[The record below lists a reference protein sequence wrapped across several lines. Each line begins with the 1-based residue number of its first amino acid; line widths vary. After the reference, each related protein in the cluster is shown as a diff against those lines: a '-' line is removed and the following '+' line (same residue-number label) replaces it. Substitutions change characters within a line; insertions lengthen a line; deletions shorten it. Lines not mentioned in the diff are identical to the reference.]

1 MATSG
6 KPPIPNLEEVQA
18 RAQLHV
24 TLAQTPDVPLD
35 AETAAFFLSV
45 HPKTMERW
53 RTEKRPP
60 HPMAMNAEGRSGV
73 QVRYRVGELLDFIR
87 QSQTQAEPT
96 GASPFVSH
104 TVVNGKRQKPSS
116 MAWSIGD
123 MVEVETLDEP
133 FFITTDGLVLSHGW
147 DEDVTVI
154 AERLA
159 SGKSSIRW
167 MAWDKALAAVWQDER
182 LRLAWL
188 GHADA
193 VEPGLRAAVDAN
205 RQAALSRM

>member
-35 AETAAFFLSV
+35 AETAAFFLGV

-116 MAWSIGD
+116 MAWARGD

-133 FFITTDGLVLSHGW
+133 FFMTAEGLVLSHCW
-147 DEDVTVI
+147 DEELTVI

-167 MAWDKALAAVWQDER
+167 MAWDKALATVWQDER

-188 GHADA
+188 GYADA
-193 VEPGLRAAVDAN
+193 VAPDLRAAVKDL
-205 RQAALSRM
+205 REQALSRI

>member
-1 MATSG
+1 MTTSR
-6 KPPIPNLEEVQA
+6 KPSTLNLEELQA
-18 RAQLHV
+18 RAQLHG

-35 AETAAFFLSV
+35 AETAAFFLGI

-60 HPMAMNAEGRSGV
+60 HPMAMNAEGRSGI

-87 QSQTQAEPT
+87 QSQKQAETT

-116 MAWSIGD
+116 MAWAIAD
-123 MVEVETLDEP
+123 PVELETLDEP
-133 FFITTDGLVLSHGW
+133 FFMTADGLVISHCW
-147 DEDVTVI
+147 DEDVTAI

-159 SGKSSIRW
+159 SGKGCVRW
-167 MAWDKALAAVWQDER
+167 MAWDKALAAVWQDEPMRLEWLRHSDMVAPR
-182 LRLAWL
+182 LR
-188 GHADA
+188 D
-193 VEPGLRAAVDAN
+193 AVDALR
-205 RQAALSRM
+205 RQHLSQM

>member
-1 MATSG
+1 MATSRNTLV
-6 KPPIPNLEEVQA
+6 PDLEEVQA
-18 RAQLHV
+18 RAQLHAA
-24 TLAQTPDVPLD
+24 LANTPDVPLD
-35 AETAAFFLSV
+35 SETAAFFLGV

-96 GASPFVSH
+96 GGSPFVSH
-104 TVVNGKRQKPSS
+104 KVVNGKRQKPSS
-116 MAWSIGD
+116 MAWAIAD
-123 MVEVETLDEP
+123 PVELETLDEP
-133 FFITTDGLVLSHGW
+133 FFMTADGLVISHCW

-159 SGKSSIRW
+159 SGTNTVHW
-167 MAWDKALAAVWQDER
+167 MVWDKALAAVWQEER

-188 GHADA
+188 SHADTVA
-193 VEPGLRAAVDAN
+193 PGLRAVVHAN
-205 RQAALSRM
+205 RHSLLSRI

>member
-1 MATSG
+1 MATFR
-6 KPPIPNLEEVQA
+6 KPSIPNLDEVQA
-18 RAQLHV
+18 RAQLHG

-35 AETAAFFLSV
+35 AETAAFFLGV

-104 TVVNGKRQKPSS
+104 TIVNGKREKPSS
-116 MAWSIGD
+116 MAWATGD
-123 MVEVETLDEP
+123 SVQAEALDEP
-133 FFITTDGLVLSHGW
+133 FFMTADGLVLSHCW
-147 DEDVTVI
+147 DEDVPAI
-154 AERLA
+154 AERLT

-167 MAWDKALAAVWQDER
+167 MPWDMALAAVWQDER

-188 GHADA
+188 GQADS
-193 VEPGLRAAVDAN
+193 VSPSLRAVVESN
-205 RQAALSRM
+205 RRAALLRM

>member
-35 AETAAFFLSV
+35 AETAAFFLGV

-87 QSQTQAEPT
+87 QSQTQAELT

-104 TVVNGKRQKPSS
+104 TVLNGKRQKPSS
-116 MAWSIGD
+116 MAWARGD

-133 FFITTDGLVLSHGW
+133 FFVTSDGLVTSHGW
-147 DEDVTVI
+147 DEDVTTI
-154 AERLA
+154 AERLTL
-159 SGKSSIRW
+159 GNNSIEW
-167 MAWDKALAAVWQDER
+167 MSWDKALARVWHDEH
-182 LRLAWL
+182 LRLDWL
-188 GHADA
+188 KHADIVTPDLRSV
-193 VEPGLRAAVDAN
+193 VEAKRKT
-205 RQAALSRM
+205 ALLSL